1 MQDLVDTQGAKRYTT
16 GPLPLAQAK
25 TRADR
30 LEAILANHQRDGGA
44 DMTVRELCEAFNAMG
59 YRDRSGRPLVLFP
72 NHCEAGMA
80 SLEAAERV
88 QCDRE
93 NKRACRVTG
102 VHVKVYRLV
111 AKQVELI

>member
-1 MQDLVDTQGAKRYTT
+1 MNTATDTQSVKRYTT
-16 GPLPLAQAK
+16 GPLPLDQAK

-30 LEAILANHQRDGGA
+30 LEALLANCQRAGQR
-44 DMTVRELCEAFNAMG
+44 DMTVRELCEEYQRVYGAAM
-59 YRDRSGRPLVLFP
+59 FP

-80 SLEAAERV
+80 ALEAAERV

-102 VHVKVYRLV
+102 VHVKVYRLQ